1 MSRIN
6 YTMAV
11 AAFLLLQV
19 PSSFAA
25 EYNQHAISASDGEW
39 IGVYAKDG
47 DVRQVAAST
56 FQGESD
62 RLASSDPAMQEQP
75 AQPEPTSAAVAMDYP
90 ALALLAM
97 AIISM
102 AALSR
107 RDSFR
112 IDR

>member
-1 MSRIN
+1 MLRIK
-6 YTMAV
+6 YTMAI

-39 IGVYAKDG
+39 IGVYANNG
-47 DVRQVAAST
+47 DVQVAAST

-62 RLASSDPAMQEQP
+62 QLASSDPARQQQQP
-75 AQPEPTSAAVAMDYP
+75 VQPEPTSAAMAMEYP